1 MRKRLMWTLALG
13 AVLALAVAGVATAF
27 KPIVMEAGNLVLEA
41 NGGVKPTALPKKKM
55 APITVNVSGNI
66 RTKDGTPP
74 AALRETV
81 IDFDKNGTV
90 NAKGLPACP
99 KGQLTSRSTTAAK
112 KACPKAI
119 VGKGSAE
126 AEVAFPE
133 STPFKARG
141 PLILFNGGTKG
152 GTTLLY
158 LHFYASVPAPTAI
171 ITTVKITKIHAGRY
185 GIRTVSNLEQIA
197 GGSGSAIHFD
207 FKVHR
212 IFKYKGKTQSY
223 VSARCSDGHFNANVK
238 KALFLK
244 EAEATVGPPSTELSG
259 TIIRRCISRG

>member
-13 AVLALAVAGVATAF
+13 AVLTLAVAGIATAL
-27 KPIVMEAGNLVLEA
+27 KPIFMEAGNLVLEA
-41 NGGVKPTALPKKKM
+41 NGGVKPTALPRKKL

-66 RTKDGTPP
+66 TTKDGTPP
-74 AALRETV
+74 PALRETI
-81 IDFDKNGTV
+81 IDFDKNGTI
-90 NAKGLPACP
+90 NTKGLPVCQ
-99 KGQLTSRSTTAAK
+99 KGQLTSRSTNAAK

-119 VGKGSAE
+119 VGEGSAE

-133 STPFKARG
+133 STPFKAHG

-158 LHFYASVPAPTAI
+158 LHFYAPVPAPTAI
-171 ITTVKITKIHAGRY
+171 ITTVKITKVHAGRY
-185 GIRTVSNLEQIA
+185 GIQTVANLEQIA

-212 IFKYKGKTQSY
+212 IFKYRGKTQSY
-223 VSARCSDGHFNANVK
+223 VSAKCSDGHFNANIK
-238 KALFLK
+238 KAIFRK
-244 EAEATVGPPSTELSG
+244 EAEATVGPPTTELSG
-259 TIIRRCISRG
+259 TIIRPCTPKG